1 MQPCLQAVSPTTIP
15 VAGSSD
21 LFHVRRIYCVG
32 RNYAAHSREMGGDPT
47 REAPFFFCKPA
58 DAVRTADADGV
69 VEIHYPSQ
77 TSDYHHELELV
88 VALGSGGRNIGVND
102 ALKHVFGYAVGL
114 DMTRRDL
121 QAEMKAKGR
130 PWEIGKA
137 FDESAPVGSLKKA
150 SDVDVDVS
158 RAALRLTVNDKP
170 RQAST
175 IDQMIW
181 STAEIIANLSGYFD
195 LQAGDLI
202 FTGTPEGV
210 AAMQAGDHAFAEIEG
225 LPSLTVKLLQP
236 Y

>member
-1 MQPCLQAVSPTTIP
+1 MQPCLQAVSPSTIP
-15 VAGSSD
+15 VAGTSD

-58 DAVRTADADGV
+58 DAIRTAGADGV

-77 TSDYHHELELV
+77 TSDLHHELELV
-88 VALGSGGRNIGVND
+88 VALASGGRDISVSD

-121 QAEMKAKGR
+121 QGDMKAKGR
-130 PWEIGKA
+130 PWEVGKA

-150 SDVDVDVS
+150 SEVDVS
-158 RAALRLTVNDKP
+158 KAALRLTVNDKP

-181 STAEIIANLSGYFD
+181 STAEIIANLSSYFD
-195 LQAGDLI
+195 LQAGDII

-210 AAMQAGDHAFAEIEG
+210 AAMQAGDHALAEVDG
-225 LPSLTVKLLQP
+225 LPSLKVKLLQP